1 MPGYFRGKCSL
12 STTKEMVLR
21 LSYVQYWGH
30 HDLRVSSYSYVP
42 DAPSFFAV
50 ETREPLS
57 DNSDFSADEF
67 VAKMEAGYF
76 EGTLNDEIRKLSREQ
91 LLEVANLH
99 MKLRKAT
106 IDQAFLK
113 GDRENSK

>member
-1 MPGYFRGKCSL
+1 M
-12 STTKEMVLR
+12 
-21 LSYVQYWGH
+21 
-30 HDLRVSSYSYVP
+30 P

-50 ETREPLS
+50 ETREPPLS
-57 DNSDFSADEF
+57 ANSNFSADEF
-67 VAKMEAGYF
+67 VVKMEAGDF

-106 IDQAFLK
+106 IDQAPSQR
-113 GDRENSK
+113 DRENSY